1 MLQPVLRPL
10 AFLGLAVASGST
22 VFAQIE
28 LPTPAS
34 HYEDYDPEKA
44 AQTLML
50 QLAVRVPENSR
61 ARAME
66 LFERAKAGDQH
77 VLSAD
82 EARELLE
89 AADWT
94 DFRPDLLRLLLH
106 GSNVLDVVPT
116 DYAHWTP
123 LVHDA
128 LLLFLDRLS
137 EERLIERVV
146 AQANLPRDASR
157 GARALAFIVNTP
169 SFQKLAQIL
178 ARNQGIDADFRAALQ
193 TVENGLE
200 TAQYEAV
207 FAQIQSELSEEVRQE
222 YELELDDT
230 LLAEASVGAVV
241 AATFKDP
248 DTGEKERAACKV
260 LKPYAVSALNEDLAI
275 IDHVLLYLEENAE
288 FYDLGATPLVEIF
301 VEIRQALSREVRVE
315 DEQQNLARARAYYAD
330 QPKVLVPALYPFSTE
345 NVTCMELVR
354 GVKITDAYI
363 GEAEKRAMLARRLS
377 DALMYDVLFSPHES
391 ALFHGDPHAGNVF
404 HVEDGGEDPYR
415 IALIDWGLAAEFN
428 RRERQKMVQLMLGL
442 SLRHAKRLANNV
454 DVLVEWEP
462 EGPDDVAA
470 MKARMKELLEDERGE
485 GMFALL
491 DKLIARLA
499 REGYSLRFDATMFIK
514 SQLTISGILAELDP
528 EFEQD
533 EYVMGRMASQ
543 VGRELG
549 KRLLHTVYFL
559 KWNSHDYPSMMSNED
574 VKDVQFQKIGRC
586 FKAFGKA
593 IWKGVT
599 FQWLFS

>member
-1 MLQPVLRPL
+1 MLQPVLRRL
-10 AFLGLAVASGST
+10 VFWGLAVAWGST
-22 VFAQIE
+22 AFAQIE

-50 QLAVRVPENSR
+50 QLAVRVPEARR

-66 LFERAKAGDQH
+66 LFERAKAGDPH
-77 VLSAD
+77 VLTVA

-89 AADWT
+89 SADWT
-94 DFRPDLLRLLLH
+94 DFRPDLLRLLLY
-106 GSNVLDVVPT
+106 GSNVLGVVPT

-128 LLLFLDRLS
+128 LLLFLDQLS

-169 SFQKLAQIL
+169 SLQKLAQIL

-193 TVENGLE
+193 TVENGLD
-200 TAQYEAV
+200 TAQYDAV
-207 FAQIQSELSEEVRQE
+207 FAQIESELSASVWKQ

-230 LLAEASVGAVV
+230 LLGEASVGAVV
-241 AATFKDP
+241 AAMFKDP
-248 DTGEKERAACKV
+248 ETGETERAACKV
-260 LKPYAVSALNEDLAI
+260 LKPYAVSALAEDLVI
-275 IDHVLLYLEENAE
+275 IDHVLLFLEENAE

-301 VEIRQALSREVRVE
+301 LEIRQALSREVRVK
-315 DEQQNLARARAYYAD
+315 DEQQNLSRAHAYYAD
-330 QPKVLVPALYPFSTE
+330 QPKVLVPALYPYSTK
-345 NVTCMELVR
+345 NLTCMELVR

-363 GEAEKRAMLARRLS
+363 GDGEKRAKLARRLS
-377 DALMYDVLFSPHES
+377 DALMYDVLFSPHDT

-404 HVEDGGEDPYR
+404 HVEEGGEDPFR

-428 RRERQKMVQLMLGL
+428 RREREKMVQLMLGL

-454 DVLVEWEP
+454 DVLIEWEP
-462 EGPDDVAA
+462 EGPEDIAA
-470 MKARMKELLEDERGE
+470 MKARMKELLAEESAE

-543 VGRELG
+543 VTSELG
-549 KRLLHTVYFL
+549 KRLLRTVYFP

-574 VKDVQFQKIGRC
+574 VKDVQCQKIGRG

-599 FQWLFS
+599 FQWLF

>member
-1 MLQPVLRPL
+1 MLQPVLRRL
-10 AFLGLAVASGST
+10 VFWGLAVAWGST
-22 VFAQIE
+22 AFAQIE

-50 QLAVRVPENSR
+50 QLAVRVPEARR

-66 LFERAKAGDQH
+66 LFERAKAGDPH
-77 VLSAD
+77 VLTVA

-89 AADWT
+89 SADWT

-106 GSNVLDVVPT
+106 GSNVLGVVPT

-128 LLLFLDRLS
+128 LLLFLDQLS

-169 SFQKLAQIL
+169 SLQKLAQIL

-200 TAQYEAV
+200 TAQYDAV
-207 FAQIQSELSEEVRQE
+207 FAQIESELSASVWKQ
-222 YELELDDT
+222 YELDDT
-230 LLAEASVGAVV
+230 LLGEASVGAVV

-248 DTGEKERAACKV
+248 ETGETERAACKV
-260 LKPYAVSALNEDLAI
+260 LKPYAVSALAEDLVI
-275 IDHVLLYLEENAE
+275 IDHVLLFLEENAE
-288 FYDLGATPLVEIF
+288 LYDLGATPLVEIF
-301 VEIRQALSREVRVE
+301 LEIRQALSREVRVK
-315 DEQQNLARARAYYAD
+315 DEQQNLARAHVYYAD

-345 NVTCMELVR
+345 NLTCMELVR

-363 GEAEKRAMLARRLS
+363 GDGEKRAKLARRLS
-377 DALMYDVLFSPHES
+377 DALMYDVLFSPHDT

-404 HVEDGGEDPYR
+404 HVEEGGEDPFR

-428 RRERQKMVQLMLGL
+428 RREREKMVQLMLGL
-442 SLRHAKRLANNV
+442 SLRHATRLANNV
-454 DVLVEWEP
+454 DVLIEWEP
-462 EGPDDVAA
+462 EGPEDIAA
-470 MKARMKELLEDERGE
+470 MKARMKELLAEERAE

-543 VGRELG
+543 VTSELG
-549 KRLLHTVYFL
+549 KRLLRTVYFP

-574 VKDVQFQKIGRC
+574 VKDVQCQKIGRG

-599 FQWLFS
+599 FQWLF

>member
-1 MLQPVLRPL
+1 
-10 AFLGLAVASGST
+10 
-22 VFAQIE
+22 
-28 LPTPAS
+28 
-34 HYEDYDPEKA
+34 
-44 AQTLML
+44 ML
-50 QLAVRVPENSR
+50 QLAVRVPEALR

-66 LFERAKAGDQH
+66 LFERAKAGDRH
-77 VLSAD
+77 VLTVA

-89 AADWT
+89 SADWT
-94 DFRPDLLRLLLH
+94 DFRHDLLRLLLH
-106 GSNVLDVVPT
+106 GSNVLGVVPT

-146 AQANLPRDASR
+146 AQANLPRNANR

-169 SFQKLAQIL
+169 SLQKLAQIL
-178 ARNQGIDADFRAALQ
+178 ARNQGIDEDFRLALQ

-200 TAQYEAV
+200 TAQYDAV
-207 FAQIQSELSEEVRQE
+207 FAQIRSELSEDVWDS

-260 LKPYAVSALNEDLAI
+260 LKPYAVAALTEDLAI
-275 IDHVLLYLEENAE
+275 IDHILLYLEENAE

-315 DEQQNLARARAYYAD
+315 DEQQNLSRARAYYAD
-330 QPKVLVPALYPFSTE
+330 QPKILVPALYPFSSE

-354 GVKITDAYI
+354 GVKITDAYL

-404 HVEDGGEDPYR
+404 HVEQGGEDPYR

-428 RRERQKMVQLMLGL
+428 RRDR
-442 SLRHAKRLANNV
+442 
-454 DVLVEWEP
+454 
-462 EGPDDVAA
+462 
-470 MKARMKELLEDERGE
+470 
-485 GMFALL
+485 
-491 DKLIARLA
+491 
-499 REGYSLRFDATMFIK
+499 
-514 SQLTISGILAELDP
+514 
-528 EFEQD
+528 
-533 EYVMGRMASQ
+533 
-543 VGRELG
+543 
-549 KRLLHTVYFL
+549 
-559 KWNSHDYPSMMSNED
+559 
-574 VKDVQFQKIGRC
+574 
-586 FKAFGKA
+586 
-593 IWKGVT
+593 
-599 FQWLFS
+599 